1 MLQVPLFFDIL
12 DHVFH
17 FALQRVAEGIQRA
30 GTDGQAVLDAVEG
43 VGGKSLF
50 VDEVILCNTL
60 LKEGFIKRFIADHKI
75 HHD

>member
-17 FALQRVAEGIQRA
+17 FAVQGVAEGIQRA

-43 VGGKSLF
+43 VGGKTLL

-60 LKEGFIKRFIADHKI
+60 LKKGFIKRFVADHKI
-75 HHD
+75 HRN